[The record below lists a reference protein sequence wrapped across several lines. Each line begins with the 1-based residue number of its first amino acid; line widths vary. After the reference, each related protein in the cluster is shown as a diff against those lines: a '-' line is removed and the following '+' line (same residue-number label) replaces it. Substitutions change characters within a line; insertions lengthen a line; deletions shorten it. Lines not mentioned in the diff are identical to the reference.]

1 MLKLRILT
9 DVNGVVTDK
18 EGLKRDWIDF
28 FEYLLDEDTEDE
40 KPTLKEFIEQD
51 YYDQN
56 EYILDESTG
65 KVVKAN
71 DFFHKVAIELIH

>member
-1 MLKLRILT
+1 MGVRIRKLTSIYKNIFEERRFKKDMLKLRILT

-28 FEYLLDEDTEDE
+28 FEYLLDE
-40 KPTLKEFIEQD
+40 
-51 YYDQN
+51 
-56 EYILDESTG
+56 STG